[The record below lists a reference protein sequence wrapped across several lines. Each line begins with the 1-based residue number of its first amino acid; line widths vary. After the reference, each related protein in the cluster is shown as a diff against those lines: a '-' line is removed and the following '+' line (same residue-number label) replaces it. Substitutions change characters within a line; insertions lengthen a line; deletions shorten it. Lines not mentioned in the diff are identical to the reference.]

1 MATAGQPFAVWYL
14 LATHPSRE
22 RYHSPNV
29 VARDRTPGRGHAVG
43 RQMTAPEARAFV
55 KANGIVLESA
65 RGPAPSLAAT
75 IAGEPIRG
83 SWWKH
88 RKAAQIFRCSRA
100 VRDSKKVLV
109 CRLLGGR
116 VTYVHRRLWPALVKL
131 HDRFDPKHLN
141 AIREV
146 HTPQGKHQIITV
158 PFPKWVP
165 RKVTLEAASLAA
177 GKAAEML
184 GLKLRAERQH

>member
-1 MATAGQPFAVWYL
+1 
-14 LATHPSRE
+14 
-22 RYHSPNV
+22 
-29 VARDRTPGRGHAVG
+29 
-43 RQMTAPEARAFV
+43 MTAQEALAFV
-55 KANGIVLESA
+55 KTNGIVLESA
-65 RGPAPSLAAT
+65 RSRAPSLAAA

-83 SWWKH
+83 SWWRH
-88 RKAAQIFRCSRA
+88 RTASQIFRCSRA
-100 VRDSKKVLV
+100 VRDSKEVLV
-109 CRLLGGR
+109 CRLLRGK

-131 HDRFDPKHLN
+131 HDRFDQEHLS

-146 HTPQGKHQIITV
+146 HTPVGKHQIISV

-184 GLKLRAERQH
+184 GLKLGTEGQH